1 MVGAV
6 RPVRVAALMWW
17 RHAYRWMYRTGRT
30 PWDTGVTPP
39 EVVDLIE
46 GPAAVAAGRA
56 LDLGCGTGTN
66 VRYLA
71 EHGWEATGV
80 DAVPAAIDRATA
92 KLGGVPKARVLLG
105 DVTDLERLGLAGP
118 FDLVL
123 DIGCF
128 HSIERRRRPAYA
140 AGVVSLT
147 RPGAQL
153 FVFAFARRGALR
165 SLGVTPAEMATR
177 FAPWF
182 DPVGRIRGTRPPGAA
197 WYLLRRVSATPGERQ
212 AESRPGSRGATH
224 PPSPAAS
231 SSHDSGP
238 HDPGA

>member
-1 MVGAV
+1 
-6 RPVRVAALMWW
+6 
-17 RHAYRWMYRTGRT
+17 
-30 PWDTGVTPP
+30 
-39 EVVDLIE
+39 
-46 GPAAVAAGRA
+46 GRA

-128 HSIERRRRPAYA
+128 HSIERRRRRAPRTTPAPTTPA
-140 AGVVSLT
+140 RRAPRGADRPAVAGRSARSPRS
-147 RPGAQL
+147 RPVAGTACRRRR
-153 FVFAFARRGALR
+153 ARPSGGARRGRAPR
-165 SLGVTPAEMATR
+165 PAAR
-177 FAPWF
+177 RRRDPDAP
-182 DPVGRIRGTRPPGAA
+182 T
-197 WYLLRRVSATPGERQ
+197 
-212 AESRPGSRGATH
+212 GSRAR
-224 PPSPAAS
+224 
-231 SSHDSGP
+231 
-238 HDPGA
+238 